1 MVLGPPN
8 RMRREIG
15 LVRAWLLVDSLNRS
29 FRAPVIASQ
38 KGGQHGGGA
47 FLTEFGQ
54 AVVQHFAW
62 QTVMTTAAHQI
73 VTGAYAM
80 LYREM
85 DRAQLDAA
93 YNNSA
98 AVPERDAIVA
108 DWAARSARVRREY
121 VGRLE
126 LAYGDTPRER
136 LDLFLAADPKA
147 PTLAFIHGGYWQ
159 MNDKESFAFFAEGLL
174 PLGINLAVIEYTLAP
189 AARLDRIVAEVR
201 RSVRW
206 LAEHLGEHGADAN
219 RLYVAGHSAGGHL
232 TAMTMPLAEVRGGIA
247 ISGIYDLEPIRLN
260 YLNEKL
266 GLDAAEAERNSPLR
280 HLPTTAGELVV
291 AYGTRE
297 LPELCRQ
304 SIEYGREGT
313 ERGLSGRLLPVDELT
328 TSRYW
333 MRWPDRRAL

>member
-1 MVLGPPN
+1 
-8 RMRREIG
+8 
-15 LVRAWLLVDSLNRS
+15 
-29 FRAPVIASQ
+29 
-38 KGGQHGGGA
+38 
-47 FLTEFGQ
+47 
-54 AVVQHFAW
+54 
-62 QTVMTTAAHQI
+62 MTAAAHQI

-108 DWAARSARVRREY
+108 DWATRSARVRREY

-159 MNDKESFAFFAEGLL
+159 MNDKEGTTFLVEGVL
-174 PLGINLAVIEYTLAP
+174 PHGINFALIEYTLAP
-189 AARLDRIVAEVR
+189 AERLDRIAAEVR
-201 RSVRW
+201 RGAQW
-206 LAEHLGEHGADAN
+206 LAEHLGDYGSDPA
-219 RLYVAGHSAGGHL
+219 RLYVSGHSAGGHL
-232 TAMTMPLAEVRGGIA
+232 TASTMTLPAVRGGLA
-247 ISGIYDLEPIRLN
+247 ISGLYDLEPIRLN

-266 GLDAAEAERNSPLR
+266 GLDEAEAERNSPLL
-280 HLPTTAGELVV
+280 HIPPMAGELVV

-297 LPELCRQ
+297 LPALCRQ
-304 SIEYGREGT
+304 SIESAQAWVGRDLAGH
-313 ERGLSGRLLPVDELT
+313 
-328 TSRYW
+328 
-333 MRWPDRRAL
+333 